1 MTQLGLLG
9 FAGSLREG
17 SLNRAAL
24 LAAVDLAPEGTTIET
39 LGLETIPLYNGDLDV
54 DGGPEPVRTFKE
66 RIAQAD
72 GLLIV
77 TPEYN
82 YSIPGV
88 LKNAL
93 DWASRPAYKSVLAH
107 KPVAFFGASMSP
119 LGTARAQSQLKH
131 VLLGTLSEVFPY
143 PEVLVGA
150 AHKKFDESGKLTD
163 AATGEHIAKLLGAY
177 SDWLASRSGVVVP

>member
-1 MTQLGLLG
+1 MKPLRILGI
-9 FAGSLREG
+9 AGSLREA

-24 LAAVDLAPEGTTIET
+24 RAASSLAPEGSVIESFD
-39 LGLETIPLYNGDLDV
+39 LSTIPLYNGDLDV
-54 DGGPEPVRTFKE
+54 EGGPDPVRDFKG
-66 RIAQAD
+66 RIADAD

-93 DWASRPAYKSVLAH
+93 DWASRPAYQSVLAH

-119 LGTARAQSQLKH
+119 IGTARAQSQLKH

-143 PEVLVGA
+143 PEVLVGKA
-150 AHKKFDESGKLTD
+150 QEKFDSRGVLTD
-163 AATGEHIAKLLGAY
+163 EQTGKYIRGLLDGY
-177 SDWLASRSGVVVP
+177 VEWLRRRG

>member
-1 MTQLGLLG
+1 MTQLRLLG
-9 FAGSLREG
+9 FAGSLRKG
-17 SLNRAAL
+17 SLNRSALRAATE
-24 LAAVDLAPEGTTIET
+24 LAPQGTTIET
-39 LGLETIPLYNGDLDV
+39 YDLDDIPLYNGDLDV
-54 DGGPEPVRTFKE
+54 DGGPPPVRDFKE
-66 RIAQAD
+66 RITKVD

-93 DWASRPAYKSVLAH
+93 DWASRPAYESPLAH

-119 LGTARAQSQLKH
+119 IGTARAQSQLKH

-150 AHKKFDESGKLTD
+150 AHKKFDESGIVTD
-163 AATGEHIAKLLGAY
+163 PTTGQFIGKLLGAY
-177 SDWLASRSGVVVP
+177 SDWLASRR